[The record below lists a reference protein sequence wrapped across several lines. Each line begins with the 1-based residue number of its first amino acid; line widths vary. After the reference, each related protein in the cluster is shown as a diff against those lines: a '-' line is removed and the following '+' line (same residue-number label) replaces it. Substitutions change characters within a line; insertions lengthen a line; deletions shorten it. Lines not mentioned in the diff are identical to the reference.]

1 MQLEDMCSDSE
12 HAFSTV
18 PPPGVAQSPPAS
30 THHQPGRPGAA
41 APAVPGKTPAS
52 AAAAA
57 LFVRTVCDDTLNE
70 DGRSVVCSCYDE
82 LLPTTALASTSQ
94 RSASYPEWE
103 IKDGCVFFH
112 IKAKE
117 TQPCKEIPSFQVIN
131 QPG

>member
-82 LLPTTALASTSQ
+82 LLPYAESFKGN
-94 RSASYPEWE
+94 E
-103 IKDGCVFFH
+103 
-112 IKAKE
+112 AK
-117 TQPCKEIPSFQVIN
+117 VN
-131 QPG
+131 Y